1 MTNTFGNKE
10 SLKNYISV
18 VYEGEKEKYR
28 LEQVISTTKKEIEYL
43 KGLPVLQKPTKGKL
57 EEIKDFVVVAR
68 VIGIAMIIYEFFS
81 GMMHQPFLMIL
92 AMYAMGIW
100 LIRWSLK
107 AADHNFSAEK
117 NNKFVNE
124 QYERELAA
132 YNKNVKEVAARKLL
146 VDTLQE
152 KIGKTQSILAGV
164 NRELKKAYSYDVIY
178 PTYRNLIA
186 ISSFYDYLY
195 SGRCDTLEGH
205 EGAYNIYGNESR
217 LDKII
222 TRLDDIKY
230 KLDSI
235 RYNQHSLYRAM
246 EGTKSLIG
254 NLESSLA
261 SATSQLGK
269 ISQETSITNSRLN
282 NMACSVEL
290 MRFNAEEARKE
301 IELRNR
307 VDGISRNYYL

>member
-1 MTNTFGNKE
+1 MANTFRNKE

-28 LEQVISTTKKEIEYL
+28 LEQVISTAKKEIEYL
-43 KGLPVLQKPTKGKL
+43 KGLPVLQKPTKGKI
-57 EEIKDFVVVAR
+57 EEIKDFVTAAR

-92 AMYAMGIW
+92 GVYAMGIW
-100 LIRWSLK
+100 LIRWSVK
-107 AADHNFSAEK
+107 AAEHNFKAEK

-124 QYERELAA
+124 MYERELIACT
-132 YNKNVKEVAARKLL
+132 KNVKEVAARKQLI
-146 VDTLQE
+146 DTLQE

-164 NRELKKAYSYDVIY
+164 NRELKKAYSYDVVY

-230 KLDSI
+230 RLDSI
-235 RYNQHSLYRAM
+235 RYNQHALYSAM
-246 EGTKSLIG
+246 EETRSLIG

-261 SATSQLGK
+261 NATAQLSK
-269 ISQETSITNSRLN
+269 ISEESSITNARLN
-282 NMACSVEL
+282 NMACNVEL
-290 MRFNAEEARKE
+290 MRFNTEEARKE

-307 VDGISRNYYL
+307 VDGIRRSYYL